1 MTTRKNCWKWPSTKL
16 GLSARAYG
24 RVLKVGRTIADL
36 AGTEEIQPAHV
47 AEAADQFDGTPLT
60 GNGSFFRQSQ
70 YRNYSCRL
78 TLVMLN
84 SGKMVPKKVFFT
96 KGVGVHKEKLAS
108 FEMALRVAGLAHCNL
123 VLVSSIY
130 PPGCKII
137 PKEEG
142 LKLLRPGEIVFAV
155 YDRESYN
162 EPNRL
167 IAASVGLAIP
177 ADSSMHGYLSEHHSF
192 GETDEKAGEYAE
204 DLAASMLATTLGIEF
219 NPELDW
225 DEREQIFK
233 MSGKIVRTTNITQ
246 SAVGNKDGLWTTV
259 FAAAV
264 FINDDNLI
272 EIGKSAIVNA
282 QGSVQEEV
290 LKKTIESQLRN
301 AEAHDKLAQRL
312 KEPTKTGS
320 EQTRLLSSTRKSFS

>member
-1 MTTRKNCWKWPSTKL
+1 
-16 GLSARAYG
+16 
-24 RVLKVGRTIADL
+24 
-36 AGTEEIQPAHV
+36 
-47 AEAADQFDGTPLT
+47 
-60 GNGSFFRQSQ
+60 
-70 YRNYSCRL
+70 
-78 TLVMLN
+78 
-84 SGKMVPKKVFFT
+84 MVPKRVFFT

-137 PKEEG
+137 SKEEG

-177 ADSSMHGYLSEHHSF
+177 SDSSMHGYLSEHHSF

-219 NPELDW
+219 NSESDW

-264 FINDDNLI
+264 FINDDNPAA
-272 EIGKSAIVNA
+272 ETTKSVTVAA
-282 QGSVQEEV
+282 QTSPQEEV
-290 LKKTIESQLRN
+290 LRQTLEGQLKN
-301 AEAHDKLAQRL
+301 AEVSRP
-312 KEPTKTGS
+312 KEPAKGGIEPAKLFTSARKT
-320 EQTRLLSSTRKSFS
+320 LS

>member
-1 MTTRKNCWKWPSTKL
+1 
-16 GLSARAYG
+16 
-24 RVLKVGRTIADL
+24 
-36 AGTEEIQPAHV
+36 
-47 AEAADQFDGTPLT
+47 
-60 GNGSFFRQSQ
+60 
-70 YRNYSCRL
+70 
-78 TLVMLN
+78 
-84 SGKMVPKKVFFT
+84 MVPKRVFFT

-137 PKEEG
+137 TKEEG
-142 LKLLRPGEIVFAV
+142 LKYLRPGEIVFAV
-155 YDRESYN
+155 YDRESNN

-192 GETDEKAGEYAE
+192 GETDERAGEYAE

-264 FINDDNLI
+264 FINEDLPVDNGKPIAVNSKNALQEDVLGQTI
-272 EIGKSAIVNA
+272 EGQGKNSATVEPLPSLQKEPLKAENA
-282 QGSVQEEV
+282 RLPSI
-290 LKKTIESQLRN
+290 KKT
-301 AEAHDKLAQRL
+301 
-312 KEPTKTGS
+312 
-320 EQTRLLSSTRKSFS
+320 LS

>member
-1 MTTRKNCWKWPSTKL
+1 MDRARNMVLAFAGARRYRGSAEFFSLSQKLFLLSHGYCRKFSCPLNL
-16 GLSARAYG
+16 F
-24 RVLKVGRTIADL
+24 VL
-36 AGTEEIQPAHV
+36 
-47 AEAADQFDGTPLT
+47 
-60 GNGSFFRQSQ
+60 QSGQ
-70 YRNYSCRL
+70 
-78 TLVMLN
+78 
-84 SGKMVPKKVFFT
+84 MVPKKVFFT

-108 FEMALRVAGLAHCNL
+108 FEMALRVAGLAYCNL

-137 PKEEG
+137 PKEDG
-142 LKLLRPGEIVFAV
+142 VKLLRPGEIVFAV
-155 YDRESYN
+155 YDRESNN

-167 IAASVGLAIP
+167 SAASVGLAIP
-177 ADSSMHGYLSEHHSF
+177 ADASMHGYLSEHHSF

-233 MSGKIVRTTNITQ
+233 MSGKIVRTNNITQ

-264 FINDDNLI
+264 FSNDDNLVVDP
-272 EIGKSAIVNA
+272 GKPGNNKTSL
-282 QGSVQEEV
+282 QEDV
-290 LKKTIESQLRN
+290 LKQTLEAQVKNTEADDQLAPRHK
-301 AEAHDKLAQRL
+301 ELA
-312 KEPTKTGS
+312 KSGEPL
-320 EQTRLLSSTRKSFS
+320 RPIPPPRKSFS

>member
-1 MTTRKNCWKWPSTKL
+1 MIFFLATQRWH
-16 GLSARAYG
+16 
-24 RVLKVGRTIADL
+24 VKVHI
-36 AGTEEIQPAHV
+36 E
-47 AEAADQFDGTPLT
+47 
-60 GNGSFFRQSQ
+60 
-70 YRNYSCRL
+70 
-78 TLVMLN
+78 
-84 SGKMVPKKVFFT
+84 MVPKKIFYT

-123 VLVSSIY
+123 VLVSSIF
-130 PPGCKII
+130 PPDCKII
-137 PKEEG
+137 SKEEG

-155 YDRESYN
+155 YDRESNN

-167 IAASVGLAIP
+167 IAASVGVAIP

-233 MSGKIVRTTNITQ
+233 MSGKIVRTANITQ

-264 FINDDNLI
+264 FINDDNMSI
-272 EIGKSAIVNA
+272 DAGKSAMLNNKA
-282 QGSVQEEV
+282 PLQEEV
-290 LKKTIESQLRN
+290 VRQTLQGQFKN
-301 AEAHDKLAQRL
+301 AEADDKLAHRNR
-312 KEPTKTGS
+312 EPSKS
-320 EQTRLLSSTRKSFS
+320 AIEPARFAPSAKRSLS

>member
-1 MTTRKNCWKWPSTKL
+1 M
-16 GLSARAYG
+16 
-24 RVLKVGRTIADL
+24 I
-36 AGTEEIQPAHV
+36 
-47 AEAADQFDGTPLT
+47 
-60 GNGSFFRQSQ
+60 
-70 YRNYSCRL
+70 
-78 TLVMLN
+78 
-84 SGKMVPKKVFFT
+84 PKKIFFT

-130 PPGCKII
+130 PPGCKIV
-137 PKEEG
+137 PKDEG
-142 LKLLRPGEIVFAV
+142 LKLLQSGEIVFAV
-155 YDRESYN
+155 YDRQSYN

-192 GETDEKAGEYAE
+192 GETDEKTGEYAE
-204 DLAASMLATTLGIEF
+204 ALAASMLATTLGIEF

-264 FINDDNLI
+264 FVNDDRLFNENGQLR
-272 EIGKSAIVNA
+272 AA
-282 QGSVQEEV
+282 HHQGSLQEE
-290 LKKTIESQLRN
+290 LLGQTFQSQLKTPER
-301 AEAHDKLAQRL
+301 HDQLAQRR
-312 KEPTKTGS
+312 KELIKIGVERAT
-320 EQTRLLSSTRKSFS
+320 LLRQPRKVPS

>member
-1 MTTRKNCWKWPSTKL
+1 
-16 GLSARAYG
+16 
-24 RVLKVGRTIADL
+24 
-36 AGTEEIQPAHV
+36 
-47 AEAADQFDGTPLT
+47 
-60 GNGSFFRQSQ
+60 
-70 YRNYSCRL
+70 
-78 TLVMLN
+78 
-84 SGKMVPKKVFFT
+84 MVPKKIFYT

-204 DLAASMLATTLGIEF
+204 DLDA
-219 NPELDW
+219 
-225 DEREQIFK
+225 DERERY
-233 MSGKIVRTTNITQ
+233 RTANRE
-246 SAVGNKDGLWTTV
+246 ALRY
-259 FAAAV
+259 AAALERRFV
-264 FINDDNLI
+264 
-272 EIGKSAIVNA
+272 A
-282 QGSVQEEV
+282 
-290 LKKTIESQLRN
+290 
-301 AEAHDKLAQRL
+301 
-312 KEPTKTGS
+312 P
-320 EQTRLLSSTRKSFS
+320 EQTLALLAEVRRFYRMDLPEKLGRIAQLA